1 MWFFMISC
9 YVMSVV
15 TFLML
20 LLAFVQSIFNF
31 HIFQANHVT
40 FIILTCIIYSFTETL
55 IIFFFVGTGVSIK
68 EYSQERHLGDDYR
81 RRSLTVKRKIYP
93 PLMLNMLFMIILF
106 VLVGAVDTH
115 RVPALIYQAFFL
127 FCIVDYARIK
137 IGQNVCFR
145 DNTRIILDMSG
156 IKTA

>member
-9 YVMSVV
+9 YVMSVM
-15 TFLML
+15 TILML
-20 LLAFVQSIFNF
+20 VLAFVQSIFHF

-68 EYSQERHLGDDYR
+68 EYSQDHQLGNDYR
-81 RRSLTVKRKIYP
+81 QRSLAVKRKIYP
-93 PLMLNMLFMIILF
+93 PLMLNMLFMIIGF
-106 VLVGAVDTH
+106 VLVGAVDTR
-115 RVPALIYQAFFL
+115 RVPAYVYQLFFL
-127 FCIVDYARIK
+127 FCMIDYIRIK
-137 IGQNVCFR
+137 IGQNECFR
-145 DNTRIILDMSG
+145 DNTKIILDMSG

>member
-1 MWFFMISC
+1 MISC
-9 YVMSVV
+9 YIFSAL

-20 LLAFVQSIFNF
+20 IIAFLQSIFNF

-40 FIILTCIIYSFTETL
+40 FIILTCIVYSFTETL

-68 EYSQERHLGDDYR
+68 EYSIDHKLGDDYR
-81 RRSLTVKRKIYP
+81 KRSLSVKRKIYP

-106 VLVGAVDTH
+106 VMVGAVDT
-115 RVPALIYQAFFL
+115 RRMPALLYELFFL
-127 FCIVDYARIK
+127 FCIADYARIK
-137 IGQNVCFR
+137 IGQNSCFK
-145 DNTRIILDMSG
+145 DNTKIILDMSG